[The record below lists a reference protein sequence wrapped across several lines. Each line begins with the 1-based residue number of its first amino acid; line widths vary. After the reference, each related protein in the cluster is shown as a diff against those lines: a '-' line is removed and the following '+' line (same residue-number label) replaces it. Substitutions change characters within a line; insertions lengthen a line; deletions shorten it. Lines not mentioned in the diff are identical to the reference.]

1 MKHQMAQYSW
11 HDALVFSQ
19 ASHGRTTI
27 VIAHRL
33 TTIQH
38 ADTIVAIKD
47 GEAVEK
53 GTHTELMAMDG
64 IYAALVKKQ
73 TKKESKHSTGAEDDE
88 SEDGM
93 Y

>member
-1 MKHQMAQYSW
+1 MF
-11 HDALVFSQ
+11 FSQ

-33 TTIQH
+33 TTIQN

-53 GTHTELMAMDG
+53 GTHSELMAMDG